1 MTAEH
6 PEELHALLAAAF
18 NAGDAAAAVELY
30 ERDAKLVVPP
40 GGRLVS
46 GVDEIRDSL
55 AETFALRPTA
65 VFEVVGKVQRDG
77 LALTHGRWSLDGTD
91 PAGERVALSGRG
103 TMVSR
108 RQPDGRWLIAL
119 DNAMTPD

>member
-77 LALTHGRWSLDGTD
+77 LALTHGRWSLEGRIRPASGWHCRAAARWSPAASRTD
-91 PAGERVALSGRG
+91 AG
-103 TMVSR
+103 
-108 RQPDGRWLIAL
+108 
-119 DNAMTPD
+119 